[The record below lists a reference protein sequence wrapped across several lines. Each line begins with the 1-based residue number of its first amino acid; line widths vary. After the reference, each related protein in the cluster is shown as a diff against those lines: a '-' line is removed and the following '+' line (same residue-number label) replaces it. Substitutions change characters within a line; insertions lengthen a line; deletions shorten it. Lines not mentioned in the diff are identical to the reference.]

1 MSGIKDM
8 TVLRAVLR
16 AVVGDQP
23 LRNSR
28 LVEDSFETIDDSAR
42 ADVSQCSYDRKLAVE
57 VGKLSGYSVPFQ
69 WNRSAARVC
78 QSRFGTSCGISVS
91 FVLAT

>member
-1 MSGIKDM
+1 MSGTKDLII
-8 TVLRAVLR
+8 LRAVLR

-28 LVEDSFETIDDSAR
+28 LVEDSFEMIDDSAR
-42 ADVSQCSYDRKLAVE
+42 ADVSQCSETCCRSRQ
-57 VGKLSGYSVPFQ
+57 LSGYSVPFQ
-69 WNRSAARVC
+69 WNRLAARVC